1 MTSALLTQ
9 MFRLRYEVFYRQLAW
24 EVDGTGD
31 LERDEFDDLDPVYVL
46 AVRHR
51 DNTVVGCLRLLPTTG
66 PHMLRH
72 VAAFQPA
79 LQGRPSPCSSRVWE
93 ISRLAVTPHTATM
106 STTAINTTAINT
118 TAISTTATNTAA
130 MNTAATNTA
139 VDGFGPIP
147 RALLAAAGTYAHGH
161 EIDTFAVLSGVT
173 VERKANAS
181 GIPTTRIGDHPTRIG
196 TMLCTTYCVPA
207 AALAALAGTTTTDA
221 TANV

>member
-106 STTAINTTAINT
+106 NTAAINTAAINL
-118 TAISTTATNTAA
+118 
-130 MNTAATNTA
+130 
-139 VDGFGPIP
+139 DFRGY
-147 RALLAAAGTYAHGH
+147 AAA
-161 EIDTFAVLSGVT
+161 
-173 VERKANAS
+173 
-181 GIPTTRIGDHPTRIG
+181 
-196 TMLCTTYCVPA
+196 
-207 AALAALAGTTTTDA
+207 
-221 TANV
+221 